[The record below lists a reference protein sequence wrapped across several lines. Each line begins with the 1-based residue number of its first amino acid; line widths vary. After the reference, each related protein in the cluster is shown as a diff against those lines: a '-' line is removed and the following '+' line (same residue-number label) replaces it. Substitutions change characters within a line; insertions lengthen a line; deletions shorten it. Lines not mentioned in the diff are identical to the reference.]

1 MNAKTKKTKVARR
14 GKTRHGKY
22 KVGTCKLTVTVEN
35 EVKVRVDR
43 YAATHDY
50 ADASAF
56 LREMISAAAETLR
69 DFRFLLAHPA
79 GLKELPGAPVRRF
92 VQRYYHWKG
101 VRDHVRHSA

>member
-1 MNAKTKKTKVARR
+1 MNAKNKKSKTASR

-43 YAATHDY
+43 YAETHDY

-56 LREMISAAAETLR
+56 LRELIHDAVWDEP
-69 DFRFLLAHPA
+69 LLDEDYDRIKAMR
-79 GLKELPGAPVRRF
+79 KEQEAM
-92 VQRYYHWKG
+92 
-101 VRDHVRHSA
+101 